1 MPGSRGS
8 LNGSFLTSIGH
19 LHVGTGS
26 VGCVEGWAKNWGG
39 GAVSQ
44 CGEKAL
50 LGRKSERG
58 R

>member
-8 LNGSFLTSIGH
+8 LNGSFLTSIER

-26 VGCVEGWAKNWGG
+26 VGCVEGWAKKEGG
-39 GAVSQ
+39 RGCVAMR
-44 CGEKAL
+44 EKAL